1 MNNKTNVITAIDNQ
15 ELKIQFKKINNYY
28 SVTIFN
34 KTKSDF
40 EFLDL
45 NSKELMQLLS
55 KYGDITYTTE
65 YFKVNASNVDFVASN
80 ENPQPL
86 QEMPD
91 LIQLD
96 EILEKYNTGDTLELE
111 TIKCFDR
118 ENEEINILGYCF
130 NYQL

>member
-1 MNNKTNVITAIDNQ
+1 MNNKTNIITAIDNK
-15 ELKIQFKKINNYY
+15 ELKIQFAKINNYY

-45 NSKELMQLLS
+45 SPKELVQLLS
-55 KYGDITYTTE
+55 KYGDITYTTD
-65 YFKVNASNVDFVASN
+65 YFKVNAYNVDFVANN
-80 ENPQPL
+80 ENQQPL
-86 QEMPD
+86 TEMPD

-96 EILEKYNTGDTLELE
+96 EILEEYNTGDTLELE
-111 TIKCFDR
+111 TIELFDR

>member
-1 MNNKTNVITAIDNQ
+1 MNNKINIITAIDNK
-15 ELKIQFKKINNYY
+15 ELKIQFAKIHNYY
-28 SVTIFN
+28 CVTIFN

-40 EFLDL
+40 EFLGL
-45 NSKELMQLLS
+45 SPKELVQLLS

-65 YFKVNASNVDFVASN
+65 YFKVNAYNVDFVASN
-80 ENPQPL
+80 ENQQPL
-86 QEMPD
+86 KEMPD

-96 EILEKYNTGDTLELE
+96 EILEEYNTGDTLELE
-111 TIKCFDR
+111 TIECFDR

>member
-1 MNNKTNVITAIDNQ
+1 MNNKTNIITAIDNK
-15 ELKIQFKKINNYY
+15 ELKIQFAKINNYY
-28 SVTIFN
+28 CVTIFN
-34 KTKSDF
+34 KAKSDF
-40 EFLDL
+40 EFLEL
-45 NSKELMQLLS
+45 NPTELVQLLS

-65 YFKVNASNVDFVASN
+65 YLKVNAYNVDFVASN

-96 EILEKYNTGDTLELE
+96 EILEEYNTGDTLELE
-111 TIKCFDR
+111 TIECFDR

>member
-1 MNNKTNVITAIDNQ
+1 MNNKINIITAIDNK
-15 ELKIQFKKINNYY
+15 ELKIQFAKINNYY
-28 SVTIFN
+28 CVTIFN
-34 KTKSDF
+34 KVKSDF
-40 EFLDL
+40 EFLEL
-45 NSKELMQLLS
+45 SPKELVQLLS

-65 YFKVNASNVDFVASN
+65 YFKVNAYTMDCVASN

-86 QEMPD
+86 KEMPD

-96 EILEKYNTGDTLELE
+96 EILEEYNTGDTLELE
-111 TIKCFDR
+111 TIECFDR

>member
-15 ELKIQFKKINNYY
+15 ELKIQFTKINNYY

-55 KYGDITYTTE
+55 KYGDITYATE
-65 YFKVNASNVDFVASN
+65 YFKVNAYNVDFVASN

-86 QEMPD
+86 QKMPD

>member
-1 MNNKTNVITAIDNQ
+1 MNNKTNIITAIDNK
-15 ELKIQFKKINNYY
+15 ELKIQFAKINNYY
-28 SVTIFN
+28 CVTIFN
-34 KTKSDF
+34 KVKSDF
-40 EFLDL
+40 EFLNL
-45 NSKELMQLLS
+45 NPKELVQLLS

-65 YFKVNASNVDFVASN
+65 YFQVNAYNVDFVASN

-96 EILEKYNTGDTLELE
+96 EILEEYNTGDTLELE
-111 TIKCFDR
+111 TIECFDR
-118 ENEEINILGYCF
+118 KNEEINILGYCF